1 MQKTDLTS
9 PLGLTIPFALNGDKS
24 IPKIDATGTDTSSLN
39 LGFLPIT
46 QQPLDDGGVAPER
59 IDFNGLFYLATDQR
73 VFLQNGGFI
82 TFDSSVNSK
91 IGGYPQ
97 DAILSYMDNSGNF
110 GFVRSLIDDNQN
122 DFVTDP
128 TLIDGTNWE
137 FVNLKNFDL
146 LIPQFTNLS
155 NRITTLDSS
164 VVKLSG
170 NQTVNGTK
178 TFTSPVYVPASTATG
193 TALRL
198 AARGTVSGVNN
209 NQNSWWLKLGDGTL
223 FQWGSAQMESGRK
236 TMLISMPTSYSSANT
251 YRVFFTDRGSDTSDI
266 ASQKCFEYTSS
277 SSFKV
282 RSDYNQDF
290 FNWFAIGR

>member
-24 IPKIDATGTDTSSLN
+24 IPKIDAIGTDTSSLN

-82 TFDSSVNSK
+82 TFNSSVNSV

-97 DAILSYMDNSGNF
+97 DAILGYMDNSGNF
-110 GFVRSLIDDNQN
+110 GFVRSLKDNNQEN
-122 DFVTDP
+122 FVADP
-128 TLIDGTNWE
+128 TLIDGVNWE

-146 LIPQFTNLS
+146 LNPQFTSLQNAI
-155 NRITTLDSS
+155 NTLDSS
-164 VVKLSG
+164 VVKLTG
-170 NQTVNGTK
+170 NQTVAGVK
-178 TFTSPVYVPASTATG
+178 TFSSPVYVPNSTTAG

-198 AARGTVSGVNN
+198 VGKGGGYI
-209 NQNSWWLKLGDGTL
+209 KLGDGTL
-223 FQWGSAQMESGRK
+223 IQWGNEKIPGNNYSKSVSLYQSYASDVYRIFLTNTGTNNNAYSDLK
-236 TMLISMPTSYSSANT
+236 VTSISSVSFQARSST
-251 YRVFFTDRGSDTSDI
+251 YDN
-266 ASQKCFEYTSS
+266 Y
-277 SSFKV
+277 
-282 RSDYNQDF
+282 
-290 FNWFAIGR
+290 FNWLSIGQWY